1 MTRRV
6 RPAEAISLLTAG
18 NLAIW
23 VAGGARFALGSWL
36 ALKLTGEP
44 AAPVWLL
51 LAELTPTLCL
61 APVFGL
67 LIDRLDRRRLAFC
80 VDVVRALAAAGVA
93 VAAAAG
99 GLDFWMLV
107 GLATVM
113 GAGDQ
118 LSTPSRTAL
127 VRQLSSEGRLLSA
140 NARISVTT
148 QLGSMTG
155 VAAGGVAADG
165 VPAAVAFAA
174 IAACYLLSACLLLAV
189 RTGSRAAA
197 AQPVAVGGSVLA
209 GLRTVTGYVRAAGGW
224 SSPFLVVVV
233 LAAFIKTYN
242 SLLPAFSH
250 EVMHFGSAQFGALD
264 AAYAV
269 GGLAAGLALVRLTAA
284 RSGAGSEMLQRRAHV
299 GLLVLAVLTGA
310 FAFSGGF
317 GTALALYCG
326 IGTAFQ
332 TLTVYMVACQTLVP
346 LGVYG
351 RVFSGFNFVGT
362 VLVLVLYGTVAAALH
377 VVSPALI
384 YLLLAAVLACLG
396 IVQARAA
403 VANGGT
409 RVPAPVGRPTS
420 ERPTS
425 GEMTP

>member
-1 MTRRV
+1 MTHPV
-6 RPAEAISLLTAG
+6 RPQAAISLLTAG

-36 ALKLTGEP
+36 ALELTADP

-51 LAELTPTLCL
+51 IAELTPTLCL

-67 LIDRLDRRRLAFC
+67 LIDRLDRRRLAAC
-80 VDVVRALAAAGVA
+80 VDAVRALAATGVA
-93 VAAAAG
+93 VSAATG
-99 GLDFWMLV
+99 RLDFWTLV
-107 GLATVM
+107 GLAAVA

-127 VRQLSSEGRLLSA
+127 VRQLSAEGQLLSA

-148 QLGSMTG
+148 QLGSMAG
-155 VAAGGVAADG
+155 VAAGGVAADS
-165 VPAAVAFAA
+165 VPAATAFAA
-174 IAACYLLSACLLLAV
+174 IAACYLISLCLLLAV
-189 RTGSRAAA
+189 RTDSRTAAA
-197 AQPVAVGGSVLA
+197 RPVTPNESILA
-209 GLRTVTGYVRAAGGW
+209 GFRTAMGHVRAAGGW
-224 SSPFLVVVV
+224 SSPFLVVIV

-269 GGLAAGLALVRLTAA
+269 GGLTAGLALVRLTTA
-284 RSGAGSEMLQRRAHV
+284 RSDTGSQALQRQAHT
-299 GLLVLAVLTGA
+299 GLVVLAVLTGV

-317 GTALALYCG
+317 GMALALYCG
-326 IGTAFQ
+326 IGAAFQ

-346 LGVYG
+346 LSVYG

-362 VLVLVLYGTVAAALH
+362 VLVLVLYGTVSAALH
-377 VVSPALI
+377 VVSPTLI
-384 YLLLAAVLACLG
+384 YLLLAVVLACLA

-403 VANGGT
+403 AENGGIRRPT
-409 RVPAPVGRPTS
+409 PVGRPTRH
-420 ERPTS
+420 RPTS
-425 GEMTP
+425 GETPP